1 MDPGSED
8 CLVEF
13 TMDDSWELLADS
25 MMVVVEQSE
34 EPPNNKEAGS
44 DSQPRMTSDSS
55 VTSHAPSVEGQVAM
69 VADKEEVKTRSSL
82 EDADEESKDDWEI
95 WGSLEDHLWFM
106 EKTLE
111 YIPEPGDS
119 LRNDPPPVPD
129 PSTHVNLS
137 VETPGG
143 VLDQD
148 IGRPLLEGMICSPRG
163 LPVLATAGDEGV
175 SSTNGTEDEATF
187 VSLSDVEQPDDVG
200 PSGGHGV
207 VAEDP
212 IPPANDRQ
220 SSSKAPVMKDVELE
234 ERPDNLTVMPSTSQA
249 GTSAGKHTG
258 KENTVSSIDQNVRK
272 DCVHDAEG
280 VCDIHGAGAKEHWRY
295 AKGMVK
301 GRRGSTPTM
310 KHTKEWY
317 WACDLGT
324 RGGGKM
330 RQLSLSSYMK
340 TTSNKKTS
348 TQNTSVP
355 QPDRDNAVLRGDLS
369 GSMTVKKHQ

>member
-1 MDPGSED
+1 
-8 CLVEF
+8 
-13 TMDDSWELLADS
+13 
-25 MMVVVEQSE
+25 
-34 EPPNNKEAGS
+34 
-44 DSQPRMTSDSS
+44 MTSDSS

-69 VADKEEVKTRSSL
+69 VADKEDVKTKSSL
-82 EDADEESKDDWEI
+82 EDDNEESKDDWEI

-119 LRNDPPPVPD
+119 LRDDPPPVPD

-143 VLDQD
+143 VSDQD
-148 IGRPLLEGMICSPRG
+148 IGRPLIEGMICSPRG
-163 LPVLATAGDEGV
+163 LPVLATAGAEGV
-175 SSTNGTEDEATF
+175 SSTNGTDDEATF
-187 VSLSDVEQPDDVG
+187 VDLSDVEQPDDVG
-200 PSGGHGV
+200 PNGGRGV
-207 VAEDP
+207 VAEDR

-220 SSSKAPVMKDVELE
+220 SSSKAPVMKEVELE
-234 ERPDNLTVMPSTSQA
+234 ERPEDLTVMPSTSQA
-249 GTSAGKHTG
+249 GTSAGKQTG
-258 KENTVSSIDQNVRK
+258 KDKTVSGIDPNVRK

-280 VCDIHGAGAKEHWRY
+280 VCDVHGAGAKEHWRY
-295 AKGMVK
+295 AKGMVR

-369 GSMTVKKHQ
+369 GSMTVRKHQ